1 MLWIRTIA
9 MINNIVGFIL
19 LVCFTL
25 FMLNQCEADQKRNDA
40 QNIEFSKGN
49 Y

>member
-1 MLWIRTIA
+1 MQWIRTIV
-9 MINNIVGFIL
+9 MIVNIIGGVLMGCIF
-19 LVCFTL
+19 L

>member
-1 MLWIRTIA
+1 MFSNVIGGVL
-9 MINNIVGFIL
+9 MGFI
-19 LVCFTL
+19 FL

>member
-1 MLWIRTIA
+1 MFD
-9 MINNIVGFIL
+9 NIIGGVLMGCIF
-19 LVCFTL
+19 L

>member
-1 MLWIRTIA
+1 

-19 LVCFTL
+19 IFCFTL
-25 FMLNQCEADQKRNDA
+25 FMLTQCEADQKRNDA

>member
-1 MLWIRTIA
+1 MQWIRIIA
-9 MINNIVGFIL
+9 MIGNIAGFMLIL
-19 LVCFTL
+19 CITL

>member
-1 MLWIRTIA
+1 MQWIRTIL
-9 MINNIVGFIL
+9 MWSNIFGGIL
-19 LVCFTL
+19 MGCIFL

-40 QNIEFSKGN
+40 QNIEFSKGD

>member
-1 MLWIRTIA
+1 
-9 MINNIVGFIL
+9 MINNIICFIL
-19 LVCFTL
+19 MLCFTL

>member
-1 MLWIRTIA
+1 
-9 MINNIVGFIL
+9 MIGNIIGGVLMGCII
-19 LVCFTL
+19 L

-40 QNIEFSKGN
+40 QNIEFSKGD